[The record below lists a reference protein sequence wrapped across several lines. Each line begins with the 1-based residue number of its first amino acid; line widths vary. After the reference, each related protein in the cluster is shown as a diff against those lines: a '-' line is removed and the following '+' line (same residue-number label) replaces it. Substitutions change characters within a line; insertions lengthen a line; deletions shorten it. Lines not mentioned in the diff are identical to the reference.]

1 MELYKPFKNNT
12 NSKYKFFV
20 YVKAD
25 NKKGFKKIGFGD
37 KNYQD
42 FRQHKDKVRQASYLR
57 RAKGFKKIGFGN
69 KNYLDFTQHKDPER
83 RRRYLA
89 RAKGI
94 KDKEGNLTYKNKN
107 SANYFSVKY
116 LWNG

>member
-25 NKKGFKKIGFGD
+25 NKKGFKKIGFGH
-37 KNYQD
+37 KNY
-42 FRQHKDKVRQASYLR
+42 K
-57 RAKGFKKIGFGN
+57 
-69 KNYLDFTQHKDPER
+69 DFTQHKDPER

>member
-25 NKKGFKKIGFGD
+25 NKRGYKKIGFGD
-37 KNYQD
+37 KNY
-42 FRQHKDKVRQASYLR
+42 K
-57 RAKGFKKIGFGN
+57 
-69 KNYLDFTQHKDPER
+69 DFTQHKDPER

-107 SANYFSVKY
+107 SANYYSVKY

>member
-25 NKKGFKKIGFGD
+25 NKRGYKKIGFGD
-37 KNYQD
+37 KNY
-42 FRQHKDKVRQASYLR
+42 K
-57 RAKGFKKIGFGN
+57 
-69 KNYLDFTQHKDPER
+69 DFTQHKDPER
-83 RRRYLA
+83 RKRYLA

>member
-25 NKKGFKKIGFGD
+25 NKRGYKKIGFG
-37 KNYQD
+37 
-42 FRQHKDKVRQASYLR
+42 H
-57 RAKGFKKIGFGN
+57 

>member
-1 MELYKPFKNNT
+1 MKLYKPFKNNT

-37 KNYQD
+37 KNY
-42 FRQHKDKVRQASYLR
+42 K
-57 RAKGFKKIGFGN
+57 
-69 KNYLDFTQHKDPER
+69 DFTQHKDPER

>member
-25 NKKGFKKIGFGD
+25 NKKGFKKIGFG
-37 KNYQD
+37 
-42 FRQHKDKVRQASYLR
+42 H
-57 RAKGFKKIGFGN
+57 

>member
-25 NKKGFKKIGFGD
+25 NKRGYKKIGFGD
-37 KNYQD
+37 KNY
-42 FRQHKDKVRQASYLR
+42 K
-57 RAKGFKKIGFGN
+57 
-69 KNYLDFTQHKDPER
+69 DFTQHKDPER

>member
-37 KNYQD
+37 KNY
-42 FRQHKDKVRQASYLR
+42 K
-57 RAKGFKKIGFGN
+57 
-69 KNYLDFTQHKDPER
+69 DFTQHKDPER

-89 RAKGI
+89 RAKAI

>member
-25 NKKGFKKIGFGD
+25 NKKGFKKIGFGH
-37 KNYQD
+37 KNY
-42 FRQHKDKVRQASYLR
+42 K
-57 RAKGFKKIGFGN
+57 
-69 KNYLDFTQHKDPER
+69 DFTQHKDQER

>member
-25 NKKGFKKIGFGD
+25 NKKGFKKIG
-37 KNYQD
+37 Y
-42 FRQHKDKVRQASYLR
+42 
-57 RAKGFKKIGFGN
+57 GN
-69 KNYLDFTQHKDPER
+69 KNYKDFTQHKDPER

>member
-1 MELYKPFKNNT
+1 MKLYKPFKNNT

-25 NKKGFKKIGFGD
+25 NKRGYKKIGFGD
-37 KNYQD
+37 KNY
-42 FRQHKDKVRQASYLR
+42 K
-57 RAKGFKKIGFGN
+57 
-69 KNYLDFTQHKDPER
+69 DFTQHKDPER

-107 SANYFSVKY
+107 SANYYSVKY